1 MERNLNKT
9 FIIINKLKINT
20 NYLYNLPY
28 NSDLKLRARELR
40 KSGNL
45 TEVIFWQNIK
55 NKQFHNLD
63 FDRQKVIGNY
73 IVDFY
78 LKEFGIAIEI
88 DGSSHNDK
96 IEYDKKRDEFL
107 VSLGI
112 RIFRVYDKDVRFNL
126 DGVLRGLE
134 EFIISNFDY

>member
-1 MERNLNKT
+1 MNGNLNKT
-9 FIIINKLKINT
+9 FIIINNRKINT
-20 NYLYNLPY
+20 NYLYDLPY
-28 NSDLKLRARELR
+28 NSDLKLRAREFR

-45 TEVIFWQNIK
+45 AEVIFWQNIK

-88 DGSSHNDK
+88 DGNSHNDK
-96 IEYDKKRDEFL
+96 IEYDQKREEFL
-107 VSLGI
+107 ESIGI
-112 RIFRVYDKDVRFNL
+112 RVFKVSDYDARFNL

-134 EFIISNFDY
+134 EFLISNFSD

>member
-1 MERNLNKT
+1 MNGILNKT
-9 FIIINKLKINT
+9 FIIINNNKINT
-20 NYLYNLPY
+20 NYLYDLPY
-28 NSDLKLRARELR
+28 NSDLKIRSRELR

-45 TEVIFWQNIK
+45 AEVIFWKNIK
-55 NKQFHNLD
+55 NKQYHNLD

-96 IEYDKKRDEFL
+96 IEYDKNRIDFL
-107 VSLGI
+107 E
-112 RIFRVYDKDVRFNL
+112 N
-126 DGVLRGLE
+126 
-134 EFIISNFDY
+134 